1 MIEKTLAKRYAAA
14 LLRTT
19 DPEGSTEEAESNLL
33 ALREAWN
40 TDKAFRSLL
49 LQPRIP
55 RKVKKSILRKA
66 FEGRA
71 RTSFLDFLDLLVDK
85 NRQDILPDIADMFD
99 RLSDASRGV
108 VRVKVRSWRPLS
120 AASHSSLQGKLE
132 RLTGKKVQLEASV
145 DPALKG
151 GMLVMVGDTVIDGS
165 VAYRLKELGEK
176 FRELQRR

>member
-19 DPEGSTEEAESNLL
+19 DAEGTTEEAEANLL
-33 ALREAWN
+33 ALKDAYLA
-40 TDKAFRSLL
+40 DKGFRALL
-49 LQPRIP
+49 SQPRIP
-55 RKVKKSILRKA
+55 KSVKRAILRKA

-71 RTSFLDFLDLLVDK
+71 RPSFLDFLTLLVDK

-99 RLSDASRGV
+99 RLADASKGV
-108 VRVKVRSWRPLS
+108 VRVKVRSWKPLS
-120 AASHSSLQGKLE
+120 VPHRASLQTKLE
-132 RLTGKKVQLEASV
+132 RLTGKKIDIDAQA

-151 GMLVMVGDTVIDGS
+151 GMTVMVGDTVIDGS
-165 VAYRLKELGEK
+165 VAHRLKELSEK

>member
-19 DPEGSTEEAESNLL
+19 DAEGTTEETEANLL
-33 ALREAWN
+33 ALKDAYLA
-40 TDKAFRSLL
+40 DKGFRAILS
-49 LQPRIP
+49 QPRIP
-55 RKVKKSILRKA
+55 KSVKRGILRKA

-71 RTSFLDFLDLLVDK
+71 RPSFLDFLTLLVDK

-99 RLSDASRGV
+99 RLADASKGV
-108 VRVKVRSWRPLS
+108 VRVKVRSWKPLS
-120 AASHSSLQGKLE
+120 APHQASLQTKLE
-132 RLTGKKVQLEASV
+132 RLTGKKIDIDAQT

-151 GMLVMVGDTVIDGS
+151 GMTVMVGDTVIDGS
-165 VAYRLKELGEK
+165 VAHRLKELSEK